1 MGIMRKSGAGGTIKE
16 QMGRDNSGLSV
27 GKTKTAPYTGAADD
41 VPSGGKVANSDKGYI
56 KSGMSIMEGW

>member
-27 GKTKTAPYTGAADD
+27 GKTKTAPYAGAADD
-41 VPSGGKVANSDKGYI
+41 VPSGGKVANSDKGYMKI
-56 KSGMSIMEGW
+56 GMSIMEGY